1 MKMPER
7 FIWAADVLDVQPADT
22 LLEIGCGTGL
32 LASLL
37 LPALKKGS
45 YTAIDRSAT
54 AIAKATDKHESYV
67 ANGKANF
74 ITGTL
79 SDATLKPESYSK
91 IFAFNV
97 ANLWKA
103 PATELDIIKKLLKK
117 GGNFYLFH
125 QPPYDITKQL
135 ATEATQVLLEHGF
148 EIKETIIRPME
159 TVPAFCIVAQP
170 I

>member
-1 MKMPER
+1 MPER

-37 LPALKKGS
+37 LPSLKKGS

-54 AIAKATDKHESYV
+54 AIVKAVAKHESYV
-67 ANGKANF
+67 ASGKAHF
-74 ITGTL
+74 ITGTW

-103 PATELDIIKKLLKK
+103 PATELDIVKKLLKK

-125 QPPYDITKQL
+125 QPPYDITKQM
-135 ATEATQVLLEHGF
+135 AAEAAQALLEHGF
-148 EIKETIIRPME
+148 EIKETIIWQLE

>member
-1 MKMPER
+1 MPER
-7 FIWAADVLDVQPADT
+7 FIWAANVLDVQPADT

-37 LPALKKGS
+37 LPELGKGH

-54 AIAKATDKHESYV
+54 AIAKATGKHESYV
-67 ANGKANF
+67 ASGKARF

-79 SDATLKPESYSK
+79 SNATLKPKSYNK

-103 PATELDIIKKLLKK
+103 PATELDSIRKLLKR
-117 GGNFYLFH
+117 GGSFYLFH
-125 QPPYDITKQL
+125 QPPYDITKQM
-135 ATEATQVLLEHGF
+135 AAEATQVLQEHGF
-148 EIKETIIRPME
+148 EIRETIIRQLE
-159 TVPAFCIVAQP
+159 TVPAFCMVAQP